1 MSTQKEILASRKTE
15 LPEGWENYSI
25 CKDKIP
31 DTPFLAFKVPLSQ
44 EIQGRY
50 NEKMKIYMDKRRK
63 TGMKARPIM
72 FTNWT
77 VKEIEKKYSNMDLI
91 IDLTNTTK
99 YYDPAELPNHMKHV
113 KIKSKGGGPVP
124 DSKVVQKFY
133 QVVDETL
140 SKKKGKFLICITQ
153 TSGLLF
159 RSSHIF
165 GFWYFGH
172 FSCMIFFPVLFR
184 LAHLA
189 LQNLNKDYI
198 IFS

>member
-1 MSTQKEILASRKTE
+1 MSTPKETLASRKTE

-50 NEKMKIYMDKRRK
+50 NEKMKKYMDSRRK

-91 IDLTNTTK
+91 IDLTNTHK
-99 YYDPAELPNHMKHV
+99 
-113 KIKSKGGGPVP
+113 VP
-124 DSKVVQKFY
+124 SMSFYPDIIQILSRFYPDFIQISSRFYPDLIQILSRFYSDSIQ
-133 QVVDETL
+133 
-140 SKKKGKFLICITQ
+140 
-153 TSGLLF
+153 
-159 RSSHIF
+159 IF
-165 GFWYFGH
+165 
-172 FSCMIFFPVLFR
+172 
-184 LAHLA
+184 
-189 LQNLNKDYI
+189 
-198 IFS
+198 